1 MSGTMNGHSAN
12 ASHPDT
18 VLGAVA
24 DWVSKYRRR
33 IANRNV
39 FRGCSPDEVQQV
51 AKELGLTAAEL
62 RGIARKDA
70 GSVDNLQKM
79 LLALDVDP
87 DKLEKTNPAVMRDLQ
102 RLCVSCGHKSRCQRE
117 VASGGAGAH
126 FHEYCP
132 NAFTL
137 DALLKRE
144 SLPFQH

>member
-1 MSGTMNGHSAN
+1 MNGTTNGHSADAN
-12 ASHPDT
+12 HPDT
-18 VLGAVA
+18 RLGAVA
-24 DWVSKYRRR
+24 DWVNRYRRR

-39 FRGCSPDEVQQV
+39 FRGCSADEVQQV

-62 RGIARKDA
+62 RGIARKDEGA
-70 GSVDNLQKM
+70 ADNLQRM

-102 RLCVSCGHKSRCQRE
+102 RLCVSCAHKSRCQRE
-117 VASGGAGAH
+117 VASGGADAH